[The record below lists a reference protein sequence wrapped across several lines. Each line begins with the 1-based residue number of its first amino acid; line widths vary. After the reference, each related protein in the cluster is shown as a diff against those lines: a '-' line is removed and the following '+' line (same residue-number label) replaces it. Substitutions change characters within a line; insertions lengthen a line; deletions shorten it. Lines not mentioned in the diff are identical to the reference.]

1 MKPIGVEIYDEPI
14 FYRKANLLLP
24 TPHMHRD
31 IELVY
36 VEKGKAK
43 AFFDRKPFEV
53 SNGDL
58 FLSFPNQVHYYEG
71 STPGKY
77 HLVIFS
83 HEILY
88 GIKNE
93 VLSNT
98 PLENVIR
105 LPKDSPIPGLM
116 AQLANMESEYSV
128 TERVGVMNQIMAMV
142 FRKLE
147 LKPRIKTDNDTLQNI
162 IDYCEKNFTEDIRL
176 EDIAEEIHLNKYHI
190 SHLLNQKMGIGF
202 NAYINTLRV
211 DKACDFLKETDKKN
225 SDISSEVGFGS
236 IRTFNRVF
244 IALMGLTPVQ
254 YRKQFKTRKNK
265 TI

>member
-1 MKPIGVEIYDEPI
+1 MRPNGVKRHEESV

-24 TPHMHRD
+24 TPHTHND
-31 IELVY
+31 IELIY
-36 VEKGKAK
+36 VEKGKTR

-53 SNGDL
+53 SSGDL
-58 FLSFPNQVHYYEG
+58 FVSFPNQVHYYEG

-83 HEILY
+83 PEILY

-93 VLSNT
+93 LSSNI
-98 PLENVIR
+98 PLNNVIH
-105 LPKDSPIPGLM
+105 LPKDSPIPSLIT
-116 AQLANMESEYSV
+116 QLINEGEYFA
-128 TERVGVMNQIMAMV
+128 TEHAGIINLIMATV
-142 FRKLE
+142 LRQIEF
-147 LKPRIKTDNDTLQNI
+147 KPRIKTHNDTLQNI
-162 IDYCEKNFTEDIRL
+162 IDYCEKSFTEDIQL
-176 EDIAEEIHLNKYHI
+176 ENLAEELHLNKYHI

-202 NAYINTLRV
+202 NAYINALRI
-211 DKACDFLKETDKKN
+211 DKACDYLKETDKKTA
-225 SDISSEVGFGS
+225 DISSEVGFGS

-244 IALMGLTPVQ
+244 VDTMGITPIQ

>member
-1 MKPIGVEIYDEPI
+1 MKPIGVEINTESI

-24 TPHMHRD
+24 IPHAHRD

-53 SNGDL
+53 SSGDL

-71 STPGKY
+71 SAPGKY

-83 HEILY
+83 PEILY

-93 VLSNT
+93 LLGNI
-98 PLENVIR
+98 PIDNVIR
-105 LPKDSPIPGLM
+105 LPKDSPIPDLI
-116 AQLANMESEYSV
+116 AKLTVRVKEYSV
-128 TERVGVMNQIMAMV
+128 TEQVGILNQIMAMIL
-142 FRKLE
+142 RKLE
-147 LKPRIKTDNDTLQNI
+147 LKQRIKTDNDTLQNI
-162 IDYCEKNFTEDIRL
+162 LDYCEKNFTEDIQL
-176 EDIAEEIHLNKYHI
+176 EDLAEGMHLNKYHI

-202 NAYINTLRV
+202 NAYINALRV
-211 DKACDFLKETDKKN
+211 DKACDFLKETDKKT

-244 IALMGLTPVQ
+244 IASMGLTPIQ